1 MDQLIFYFCNDGISI
16 GTWNIFQLDKLVM
29 CDKIKVNS
37 SHTNHQL
44 RDIWNV
50 SCFVVHDGIKIC
62 ILKIFGNFSQY
73 LQCYNLHHFIL
84 NSVMSVLICFLFLFF
99 VLRFFRIGLSSSW
112 IRYNCV
118 KLESL
123 PSPSPRSGND
133 CIAKKW
139 KFDRMFK
146 KNLPVI
152 VFLFSMWLRNLLSDS
167 SHYCETTERR
177 WWGSLWALG

>member
-1 MDQLIFYFCNDGISI
+1 
-16 GTWNIFQLDKLVM
+16 M
-29 CDKIKVNS
+29 CDKIKVHS

-50 SCFVVHDGIKIC
+50 SCFVVHYGIKIC